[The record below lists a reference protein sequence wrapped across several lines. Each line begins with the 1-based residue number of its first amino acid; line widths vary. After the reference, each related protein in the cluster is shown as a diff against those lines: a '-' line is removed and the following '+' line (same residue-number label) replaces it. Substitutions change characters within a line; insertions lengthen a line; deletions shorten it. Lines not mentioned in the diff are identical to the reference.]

1 MDTKYKLGDKAYIV
15 ANNAFIEEVIIVKV
29 GGGFYTLRFTQ
40 RSGGTRVRENR
51 LFPTEEAAK
60 ASINR
65 IKPDNSG
72 YHY

>member
-15 ANNAFIEEVIIVKV
+15 ANNAFIEEAIIVKM

-51 LFPTEEAAK
+51 LCPTEEDAK
-60 ASINR
+60 ASIKKN
-65 IKPDNSG
+65 KPSNSG